1 MRPRG
6 TPPTPTA
13 ASRLSDVVE
22 IAGTSE
28 TSRSPRRIIEPL
40 PNRFSMPDKA
50 ASIALPRSTLIRSSD
65 AITYI
70 AFFRSFSHDSAPGDA
85 SLPCFARSITHKT
98 REWNSVSHLQHDYF
112 LGGFPLPV
120 PASARQPSLPSNLN
134 LRLQK
139 LLNRK
144 AGPFLKLLPQRR
156 HAGSCFVF
164 RDPLHTPHRE
174 KQTAKTDERFGVHQ
188 RVYPI
193 VERIQ
198 VKATQKYS
206 RLVNLVEHAPTFF
219 ARRVEHNNHR
229 HAGTNSGIGVER
241 FFHAVL
247 TPLPI
252 RLRTD

>member
-112 LGGFPLPV
+112 LGGVSPPLP
-120 PASARQPSLPSNLN
+120 PPPNQPPPPP
-134 LRLQK
+134 
-139 LLNRK
+139 
-144 AGPFLKLLPQRR
+144 PFHILISKN
-156 HAGSCFVF
+156 
-164 RDPLHTPHRE
+164 T
-174 KQTAKTDERFGVHQ
+174 
-188 RVYPI
+188 YI
-193 VERIQ
+193 
-198 VKATQKYS
+198 
-206 RLVNLVEHAPTFF
+206 
-219 ARRVEHNNHR
+219 
-229 HAGTNSGIGVER
+229 
-241 FFHAVL
+241 
-247 TPLPI
+247 
-252 RLRTD
+252 